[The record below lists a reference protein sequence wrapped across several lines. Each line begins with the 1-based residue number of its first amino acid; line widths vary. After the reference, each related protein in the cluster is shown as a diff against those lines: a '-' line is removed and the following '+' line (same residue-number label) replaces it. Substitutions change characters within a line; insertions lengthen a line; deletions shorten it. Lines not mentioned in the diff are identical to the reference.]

1 MRVDVPTLVVV
12 AAVTAA
18 LLALSV
24 ALTLR
29 GQPPQLQN
37 SLRAWTTGIAIQAA
51 GWLLIGFRGELPDA
65 ITIVLANFAIAF
77 GYAVCIHALRIFGGL
92 LGSPRAAYALS
103 AGVLLAS
110 LVFTYMEP
118 SRHWRMVFN
127 SMLLATIFGHAA
139 LTAWHLRAAHGP
151 RPPSHKLLTGVFALG
166 ALMLGARAVVVAI
179 EGPQPAGGVLALSP
193 LVAALY
199 GSTAFGPVLAT
210 FGFVL
215 MCNDRLHREVEHLA
229 TFDTL
234 TGVYNRGS
242 LERLAAEAVAH
253 ALRHGRP
260 VAVMLVDADHFKRI
274 NDEFGHEAGDS
285 ALRVLAGCLQ
295 FCVRPGDVVG
305 RFGGEEFV
313 VVMPGAD
320 EDAGVVIAERLRQR
334 METLRLGEATGD
346 LALRVSVGVAMR
358 RERDD
363 RYAHVLREAD
373 RALYEAKRT
382 GRNRVMAAS
391 AMADSEE
398 T

>member
-12 AAVTAA
+12 AAVTSA
-18 LLALSV
+18 LLALAV

-29 GQPPQLQN
+29 GQPPGLRG
-37 SLRAWTTGIAIQAA
+37 SVRAWTAGIAIQAA

-65 ITIVLANFAIAF
+65 ISIVLANVAIAS
-77 GYAVCIHALRIFGGL
+77 GYAVCIQALRLFGGQR
-92 LGSPRAAYALS
+92 GHAWTAYALS

-110 LVFTYMEP
+110 LVFTYLEP

-127 SMLLATIFGHAA
+127 SALLGTIFGLAA
-139 LTAWHLRAAHGP
+139 STAWRLRIAQGQ
-151 RPPSHKLLTGVFALG
+151 RPPSHQLLTGVFALG
-166 ALMLGARAVVVAI
+166 ALMLVARAVVVAL
-179 EGPQPAGGVLALSP
+179 EGPQPTGGILALSP
-193 LVAALY
+193 LVATLY

-215 MCNDRLHREVEHLA
+215 MCNDRLHGELEHLA

-253 ALRHGRP
+253 ARRVGHA
-260 VAVMLVDADHFKRI
+260 VTVMLVDADHFKRI

-285 ALRVLAGCLQ
+285 ALRVLAACLQ
-295 FCVRPGDVVG
+295 FCARPGDVVG

-313 VVMPGAD
+313 VVLPGAD
-320 EDAGVVIAERLRQR
+320 EDAGVVVAERLRQR

-346 LALRVSVGVAMR
+346 LALHVSVGVAMR

-391 AMADSEE
+391 AMATAEE
-398 T
+398 A